1 MKSLL
6 EKIKNFFRIK
16 PENPYSYTFKDE
28 PPSEEA
34 LAPRRYEYIPMPLG
48 DYKKSPDVPDLT
60 GMTRSD
66 LLNFAAEN
74 GIKVSKKAKKQDII
88 NRISELKNS

>member
-6 EKIKNFFRIK
+6 EKIKNFFRLK
-16 PENPYSYTFKDE
+16 PENAYSYTFKDE

-48 DYKKSPDVPDLT
+48 DYKKSPEVAAPDLT
-60 GMTRSD
+60 SMTRTE
-66 LLNFAAEN
+66 LLKIALEK
-74 GIKVSKKAKKQDII
+74 GIKVSKKANKRDII
-88 NRISELKNS
+88 LSIQNN

>member
-6 EKIKNFFRIK
+6 EKIKNFFRFN

-34 LAPRRYEYIPMPLG
+34 LTPRRYEYIPMPLG
-48 DYKKSPDVPDLT
+48 DYKKSPEVTAPDLT
-60 GMTRSD
+60 SMTRAE
-66 LLNFAAEN
+66 LLKIALEK
-74 GIKVSKKAKKQDII
+74 GIKVSKKANKRDII
-88 NRISELKNS
+88 LSIQNN